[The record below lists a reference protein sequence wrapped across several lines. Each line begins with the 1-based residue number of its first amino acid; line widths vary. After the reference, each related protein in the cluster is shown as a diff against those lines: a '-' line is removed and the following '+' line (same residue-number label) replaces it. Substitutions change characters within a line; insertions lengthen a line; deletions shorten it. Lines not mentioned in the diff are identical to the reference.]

1 MKFSIAPFIGR
12 LYILCCTICT
22 TIVSILII
30 YQCYNSK
37 LFSDSILLKI
47 VLPIAITIGLF
58 SLILPTQVPH
68 KIGIAPDALIQK
80 YLDETVGK
88 KLRYRIAP
96 NNKIEVYEIPK
107 LIWRQKIVYIGI
119 ALLTTNQC
127 VLEDI
132 IINALKTQQ
141 ANILK
146 RELIFWQGI
155 ESVTSNNFQLWKPF
169 TKWYIKYLSGIVD
182 NSNYHH
188 ESYSFN
194 SYIIDKIKN
203 NEFNIFENYIRS
215 QSKEFVSISAKNL
228 DKICTNI
235 WVAAHA
241 LLTNTELTINEVNL
255 PKYQDVCQ
263 LASLG
268 IIDLP
273 QVQVSNGLNERLDS
287 SYETQLIKLSHAQ
300 RTQIYSHITK
310 NCPHVDIIGVA
321 KRKLQ
326 WLPEIPSFVITC
338 RQRKSFIDFN
348 ERTCLIQK
356 QLQIAANS
364 LDGDWTIVV
373 IDKK

>member
-12 LYILCCTICT
+12 LYILCCTICA
-22 TIVSILII
+22 TIISILII

-47 VLPIAITIGLF
+47 VLPLAITTGLF

-68 KIGIAPDALIQK
+68 KIGIVPDTLTQK

-88 KLRYRIAP
+88 KLKYRIAP
-96 NNKIEVYEIPK
+96 NNKIEIYEIPK

-119 ALLTTNQC
+119 VLLTANQC
-127 VLEDI
+127 ILEDTI
-132 IINALKTQQ
+132 TNAIKAQP

-146 RELIFWQGI
+146 SELTFWQGI
-155 ESVTSNNFQLWKPF
+155 ESVTSNSFQLWKPF
-169 TKWYIKYLSGIVD
+169 TQWYIKYLAKLVD
-182 NSNYHH
+182 NDNC
-188 ESYSFN
+188 SYDYTFDY
-194 SYIIDKIKN
+194 YIIDRIKN
-203 NEFNIFENYIRS
+203 NKFHIFESYVSSRE
-215 QSKEFVSISAKNL
+215 EFTNIAKKL
-228 DKICTNI
+228 DKLCVRI

-255 PKYQDVCQ
+255 PKYRDVCQ

-268 IIDLP
+268 IIDLSP
-273 QVQVSNGLNERLDS
+273 QKVINGLNERLESS
-287 SYETQLIKLSHAQ
+287 SYKTQLIELDDAQ
-300 RTQIYSHITK
+300 RTRIYNHITE
-310 NCPHVDIIGVA
+310 NCLHVDVVGVA

-326 WLPEIPSFVITC
+326 WMPEVPSFIVTC

-348 ERTCLIQK
+348 ERTRLIQK

-364 LDGDWTIVV
+364 LDGDWTVIV
-373 IDKK
+373 IDK